1 MSNKIQIFPSLSS
14 LLLAGAIGCGGAN
27 IPETPVTPS
36 APPPVKAVLM
46 DVANS
51 GELGSAASTIRE
63 NLETMKATDAVKAD
77 ALLNELT
84 ELEGL
89 TDPDEI
95 KAKAS
100 AMAEQL

>member
-1 MSNKIQIFPSLSS
+1 MNNQNHLTKGLSF

-27 IPETPVTPS
+27 IPETAVTPL
-36 APPPVKAVLM
+36 PPSPVKALLM

-51 GELGSAASTIRE
+51 GELGSTASTVRE
-63 NLETMKATDAVKAD
+63 NLEAMKATDSVKAD
-77 ALLNELT
+77 SLLNELT

>member
-1 MSNKIQIFPSLSS
+1 
-14 LLLAGAIGCGGAN
+14 
-27 IPETPVTPS
+27 
-36 APPPVKAVLM
+36 M

-51 GELGSAASTIRE
+51 GELGSTASALRE
-63 NLETMKATDAVKAD
+63 NLEAMKATDSVKAD
-77 ALLNELT
+77 ALLTELT

-89 TDPDEI
+89 SDPDEI